1 MTTKVLSGLFV
12 TFIFHVM
19 VAPSAWADSAGGD
32 DAMLQAISGDG
43 GEPALT
49 ALNRSAYGGRHA
61 D

>member
-1 MTTKVLSGLFV
+1 MATKVLSGLFV

-49 ALNRSAYGGRHA
+49 ALNRSA
-61 D
+61 